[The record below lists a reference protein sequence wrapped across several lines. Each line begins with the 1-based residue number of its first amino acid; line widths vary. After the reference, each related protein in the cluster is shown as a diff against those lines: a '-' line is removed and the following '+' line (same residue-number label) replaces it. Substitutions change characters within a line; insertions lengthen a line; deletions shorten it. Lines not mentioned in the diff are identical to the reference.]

1 MGLFNS
7 AKSYLVSTAKR
18 AATLGRYHDDDLDEE
33 VVSSEEADSESNENQ
48 QDASDQFPSIHEWSE
63 GYPSTTFI
71 DKASG
76 LLTTSTADAGKVP
89 ESMTLYDIYRDRATR
104 LGDEPMYHFKSNGE
118 WVVRTANE
126 MLQDIRSA
134 AKGLLHAGLKK
145 GDAVAFMCH
154 TSYQWNVVDAAV
166 VSIGG
171 IIATV
176 YDTDS
181 AEQIRYIVNNSD
193 ATSLIV
199 ETRDMREKA
208 DGAIEDCPSL
218 KRISCMENGALE
230 ELQAYGKTVS
240 DEELDARIASISTK
254 DLCSVVY
261 TSGSTAAPKGVE
273 MTHEHYCTLAH
284 NLREYIPDLLQDPK
298 GSVLLFLPQA
308 HSFARAINYACA
320 YSSIQIYI
328 AEGIKSLIADLQVAR
343 PTVMIGVP
351 RVFEKVYNAASQKAG
366 HGMKGMVFASAVVA
380 AQDYMA
386 EVSEKGRAGH
396 VSAARRQD
404 FDPLVYS
411 SLRQALGGRARW
423 IVSGGAPLDPSLLS
437 FFRGAKVPVYE
448 GYGLTETT
456 APCAF
461 NPLGT
466 PFHEGSVGIAF
477 PGFSIRISQSGE
489 IQIKGT
495 SVFAKYHK
503 NDKATAESFTK
514 DGWYATGDLGRL
526 SDDGFLFIT
535 GRKKDL
541 IITAGGKNVS
551 PGPIEEV
558 IQRSEIVENAL
569 VLGDKRPF
577 ISALITLDGE
587 TLASWLESKGLN
599 PMTPREA
606 ANNKAVRA
614 EIQQYVDEANEGV
627 SRAESVRKFI
637 ILPEGFTQENGLMTA
652 SMKVIRPKVIAR
664 YANLLNTQMYVPR
677 R

>member
-240 DEELDARIASISTK
+240 DEELDARIASI
-254 DLCSVVY
+254 
-261 TSGSTAAPKGVE
+261 
-273 MTHEHYCTLAH
+273 
-284 NLREYIPDLLQDPK
+284 
-298 GSVLLFLPQA
+298 
-308 HSFARAINYACA
+308 
-320 YSSIQIYI
+320 
-328 AEGIKSLIADLQVAR
+328 
-343 PTVMIGVP
+343 
-351 RVFEKVYNAASQKAG
+351 
-366 HGMKGMVFASAVVA
+366 
-380 AQDYMA
+380 
-386 EVSEKGRAGH
+386 
-396 VSAARRQD
+396 
-404 FDPLVYS
+404 
-411 SLRQALGGRARW
+411 
-423 IVSGGAPLDPSLLS
+423 
-437 FFRGAKVPVYE
+437 
-448 GYGLTETT
+448 
-456 APCAF
+456 
-461 NPLGT
+461 
-466 PFHEGSVGIAF
+466 
-477 PGFSIRISQSGE
+477 
-489 IQIKGT
+489 
-495 SVFAKYHK
+495 
-503 NDKATAESFTK
+503 
-514 DGWYATGDLGRL
+514 
-526 SDDGFLFIT
+526 
-535 GRKKDL
+535 
-541 IITAGGKNVS
+541 
-551 PGPIEEV
+551 
-558 IQRSEIVENAL
+558 
-569 VLGDKRPF
+569 
-577 ISALITLDGE
+577 
-587 TLASWLESKGLN
+587 
-599 PMTPREA
+599 
-606 ANNKAVRA
+606 
-614 EIQQYVDEANEGV
+614 
-627 SRAESVRKFI
+627 
-637 ILPEGFTQENGLMTA
+637 
-652 SMKVIRPKVIAR
+652 
-664 YANLLNTQMYVPR
+664 
-677 R
+677 